1 MLFKYAI
8 ASVLPIF
15 KKDVLKPSTVIVC
28 FFISLAE
35 FQFLICVVGYILS
48 GLLYFPNES
57 LFYHLD
63 NDLFFFLALVLFELK
78 PVFSNINIANP
89 FVFFHNLSVSLWFRH
104 ESKNIKY

>member
-1 MLFKYAI
+1 MSNLLVMLFKYAI

-63 NDLFFFLALVLFELK
+63 NDLFFF
-78 PVFSNINIANP
+78 FSPSA
-89 FVFFHNLSVSLWFRH
+89 FW
-104 ESKNIKY
+104 IKTCFL